1 MDSQEMQRKMQLGTI
16 KDTKEKET
24 PKEEQ
29 LNNKENICY
38 TCLFGAVLGISALA
52 IGYLVLSTAVAYAI
66 P

>member
-1 MDSQEMQRKMQLGTI
+1 MDSQEMQSKMQLGNI

-24 PKEEQ
+24 PNEEK
-29 LNNKENICY
+29 LSNMENICY
-38 TCLFGAVLGISALA
+38 TCLFGAALGISALA